1 MPTHKY
7 KVQGN
12 EVKMEIIILSGGHS
26 IRGISYKIIVGGLGT
41 QDRLGLACLLCL
53 FILQIALLG
62 GEAE

>member
-1 MPTHKY
+1 MKI
-7 KVQGN
+7 
-12 EVKMEIIILSGGHS
+12 EIIILSGRHS
-26 IRGISYKIIVGGLGT
+26 IRGISHKIIVGGLGT